1 VPVIT
6 FTGAI
11 SWAAVPPI
19 ASSALKG
26 LAIMRLSHFS
36 VAAKLYVLFALM
48 AATTLALSIV
58 AFMTSRQHA
67 VLASA
72 YNAANLGTAN

>member
-1 VPVIT
+1 
-6 FTGAI
+6 
-11 SWAAVPPI
+11 
-19 ASSALKG
+19 
-26 LAIMRLSHFS
+26 MRLSHFS